1 MGRIGLRPAMT
12 IAHAPAM
19 AQIAL
24 WPHEK
29 EGSNRPIV
37 ERDARHRENRLTKTC
52 EMSMLGKQ
60 GVRGGWVP

>member
-1 MGRIGLRPAMT
+1 MGWIDFRPATTM
-12 IAHAPAM
+12 AHALAM

-29 EGSNRPIV
+29 EGSNRPIA
-37 ERDARHRENRLTKTC
+37 ERDARHRENRLTKAR
-52 EMSMLGKQ
+52 EMSMLGRQ